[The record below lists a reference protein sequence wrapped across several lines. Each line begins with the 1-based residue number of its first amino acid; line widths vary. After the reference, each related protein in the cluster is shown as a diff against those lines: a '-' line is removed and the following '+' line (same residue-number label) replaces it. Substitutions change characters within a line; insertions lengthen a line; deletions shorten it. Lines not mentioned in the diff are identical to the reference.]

1 MIVNSTESNMISKQ
15 SNATA
20 CKCANTPVYVG
31 ENVSL
36 NDRLE
41 ASYGYK
47 TWKFAMKM
55 SLLMDDLWN
64 CAIGDN
70 EDNSKDLR
78 ALAKICLNVP
88 ACCLFKC

>member
-1 MIVNSTESNMISKQ
+1 MLEKNLL
-15 SNATA
+15 
-20 CKCANTPVYVG
+20 
-31 ENVSL
+31 L

-41 ASYGYK
+41 GSCCYK

-64 CAIGDN
+64 CAIGV
-70 EDNSKDLR
+70 EDNSKGQR

-88 ACCLFKC
+88 ACCLFTC